1 MGWFA
6 LPSAANHY
14 QPTDTPDLSAAN
26 LRAAKQPEAQ
36 AAEVAERIGTVVG
49 TGLVL
54 LGAPLNLEELLER
67 VLRLPHRR
75 RRRGR
80 GGLGRRRSG

>member
-1 MGWFA
+1 M
-6 LPSAANHY
+6 
-14 QPTDTPDLSAAN
+14 
-26 LRAAKQPEAQ
+26 
-36 AAEVAERIGTVVG
+36 GTVVG

-54 LGAPLNLEELLER
+54 LGAPIDLEELLER

-80 GGLGRRRSG
+80 GGLGRRRGGGEEPPPESPRQGQHHGGGGVLTAQRIRES